1 MKLDKNIAILAGAA
15 IAYIAQNTY
24 DIAEAFDECTVKQL
38 QSIAENCDYAL
49 DEYQVS
55 GSDEAYVK
63 AIITA
68 VDFLRIAVEEYEAL
82 ERED

>member
-24 DIAEAFDECTVKQL
+24 DIAEAFDECTVKHL
-38 QSIAENCDYAL
+38 QS
-49 DEYQVS
+49 
-55 GSDEAYVK
+55 
-63 AIITA
+63 
-68 VDFLRIAVEEYEAL
+68 IAVEEYEAL